1 MSNDLISRAN
11 RLEKLA
17 KIASDSQGDKQ
28 NIERIKTSLEK
39 LTVSIRDLDDQLKTR
54 RALDQLDVPRG
65 AEPDLIGPLQE
76 LRTFIAS
83 RGRPSPQKLQGAT
96 GRVSQQITVLE
107 GDSRVRWASWTQAE
121 LEHLPQH
128 KAAALSP
135 QGRQRVYNSI
145 RELESL
151 AKRIPTQA
159 LTTTFRH
166 LLRQVHEDLGEV
178 SLSDAV
184 LEVLKRFSSAEGVP
198 LTELSDA
205 DIVTLRSDP
214 EIAAQ
219 FVVRRQVR

>member
-39 LTVSIRDLDDQLKTR
+39 LTASIRDLDDQLKTR

-65 AEPDLIGPLQE
+65 AEPDLLGPHQE

-96 GRVSQQITVLE
+96 SRVSQQIAALE
-107 GDSRVRWASWTQAE
+107 GDSRVRWASWTQEE
-121 LEHLPQH
+121 LVDLPQH

-151 AKRIPTQA
+151 AKRSPTPA
-159 LTTTFRH
+159 LTITFRH
-166 LLRQVHEDLGEV
+166 LLRQVHEDLGQV
-178 SLSDAV
+178 SLSNAV

-219 FVVRRQVR
+219 FVLRRQVR